1 MKRSPLAAALLCCAL
16 GAGFQWFTVH
26 ANYGGNPTALFLHGS
41 RVPLPQA
48 LAFEHIYVFANSG
61 GYDGQSYHYIAH
73 DPLRRTEIGR
83 AVPDPSLRYP
93 RILVPGIAHILALG
107 RPQWVDAAFF
117 ACNLG
122 FLALGAYWL
131 AVLLDRAAIHP
142 LFAALYVVL
151 PVAIVS
157 LDRMLVDL
165 ALTSLALGFAVYLSP
180 ERPRNLYVILAAAA
194 LCRDAGFL
202 LFAAYALHLAT
213 LRRYR
218 QIALF
223 TTALL
228 PALAWILWVCTQL
241 PAGETFNPSVYL
253 PFTGILDA
261 IRHPRSFP
269 FSAQIVAVIKVLYVL
284 QFAGVL
290 LAIALPFRDWRKLAL
305 NPVRT
310 ACFLW
315 ACLAIVLPPG
325 VYDDPLAASR
335 ILAPLLIF
343 QFLQGGWLSR
353 LPLLLV
359 TPRVWL
365 ELAPQFLGF
374 LRSFAG

>member
-48 LAFEHIYVFANSG
+48 LAFEHIYVFPNSG

-93 RILVPGIAHILALG
+93 RILVPGIAHILAFG
-107 RPQWVDAAFF
+107 RPQWIDRAFF

-131 AVLLDRAAIHP
+131 AILLDRAAIHP

-151 PVAIVS
+151 PVAIIS
-157 LDRMLVDL
+157 LDRMLTDL

-194 LCRDAGFL
+194 LCREGGFL
-202 LFAAYALHLAT
+202 LFAAYAFHLARQ
-213 LRRYR
+213 RRYR
-218 QIALF
+218 QLAFF

-228 PALAWILWVCTQL
+228 PSLAWILWVHNQL
-241 PAGETFNPSVYL
+241 PVAEPLNLAAFL
-253 PFTGILDA
+253 PFRGVLDA
-261 IRHPRSFP
+261 LQHPRSFP
-269 FSAQIVAVIKVLYVL
+269 FSPQVVAVINVLYAL

-290 LAIALPFRDWRKLAL
+290 LAIALPFRDWRKLTL
-305 NPVRT
+305 DPVRT

-325 VYDDPLAASR
+325 VYDDPVAAPR

-365 ELAPQFLGF
+365 ELAPQFLGI

>member
-16 GAGFQWFTVH
+16 GAGFQWLTVH

-131 AVLLDRAAIHP
+131 AILLDRAGIHP

-241 PAGETFNPSVYL
+241 PAGETFNPSVL
-253 PFTGILDA
+253 FALHW
-261 IRHPRSFP
+261 HP
-269 FSAQIVAVIKVLYVL
+269 
-284 QFAGVL
+284 
-290 LAIALPFRDWRKLAL
+290 
-305 NPVRT
+305 
-310 ACFLW
+310 
-315 ACLAIVLPPG
+315 
-325 VYDDPLAASR
+325 
-335 ILAPLLIF
+335 
-343 QFLQGGWLSR
+343 
-353 LPLLLV
+353 
-359 TPRVWL
+359 
-365 ELAPQFLGF
+365 
-374 LRSFAG
+374 